1 MYIEELF
8 IIIVFVVAIYLYRN
22 YQGEHVGKYVL
33 NQVQTMYDKFAPYSF
48 KVVREKTKQLGQ
60 EYTPRQYAIQVS
72 LFAGFASVIT
82 YLYFY
87 NLIISVIYALIAVAF
102 VPYLTYLR
110 CKKVYSEFLFEQIQV
125 YTSNTIMEFATTQ
138 SFVKSLEGVANSG
151 ILEDP
156 VLADVK
162 QMINMSYDNGTIDEA
177 LDYMSKLYPYYIVK
191 NMHQLFLQITKEG
204 AQNSA
209 DSLENMQQD
218 IDMLVESVYRDRIE
232 RATFHKS
239 FLQFGIMLYL
249 LVMLVQY
256 LLGRETYLVL
266 LQRWY
271 IQFLMHGVLIVNT
284 YKIIAPTINTSIF
297 YSAPTF
303 S

>member
-284 YKIIAPTINTSIF
+284 YFLLKGEKYYYENVGAE
-297 YSAPTF
+297 
-303 S
+303 

>member
-1 MYIEELF
+1 MYVEELF
-8 IIIVFVVAIYLYRN
+8 IIIIFVIAIYLYRN
-22 YQGEHVGKYVL
+22 YKGENVGKYVL
-33 NQVQTMYDKFAPYSF
+33 DQVQGMYDKFAPYSF
-48 KVVREKTKQLGQ
+48 KVVREKTNQLGQ
-60 EYTPRQYAIQVS
+60 EYTPRQYAIQVA
-72 LFAGFASVIT
+72 LFAGFASVVT

-87 NLIISVIYALIAVAF
+87 NLIISIIYALIAVAF
-102 VPYLTYLR
+102 VPYITYLR

-125 YTSNTIMEFATTQ
+125 YTSNVIMEFATTQ

-156 VLADVK
+156 VLSDVR

-177 LDYMSKLYPYYIVK
+177 LEYMSKLYPYYIVK

-209 DSLENMQQD
+209 DSLENMQLD

-232 RATFHKS
+232 RASFHKS

-284 YKIIAPTINTSIF
+284 YFLLKGEKYYYENVGAE
-297 YSAPTF
+297 
-303 S
+303 

>member
-1 MYIEELF
+1 MYFTELL
-8 IIIVFVVAIYLYRN
+8 IIIVFVIAIYLYRN
-22 YQGEHVGKYVL
+22 YKGENVGKYVL
-33 NQVQTMYDKFAPYSF
+33 NQAQGVYDKFAPYSF

-60 EYTPRQYAIQVS
+60 EYTPKQYILQVS
-72 LFAGFASVIT
+72 LFAGFAAVVS

-87 NLIISVIYALIAVAF
+87 NLIISIMYALAAVSF

-110 CKKVYSEFLFEQIQV
+110 CKRVYSEFLFEQVQV

-138 SFVKSLEGVANSG
+138 SFVKALEGVKNSG
-151 ILEDP
+151 VLEDP
-156 VLADVK
+156 VLSDVE

-177 LDYMSKLYPYYIVK
+177 LEYMSKLYPYYIVK

-209 DSLENMQQD
+209 DSLENMQLD

-232 RATFHKS
+232 RASFHKS
-239 FLQFGIMLYL
+239 FLQFGIILYL
-249 LVMLVQY
+249 MVMLVQY

-266 LQRWY
+266 LERWY
-271 IQFLMHGVLIVNT
+271 VQFLMHGVLIINT
-284 YKIIAPTINTSIF
+284 YFLLKGEKYYNENVGAE
-297 YSAPTF
+297 
-303 S
+303 

>member
-8 IIIVFVVAIYLYRN
+8 IIIVFVIAIYLYRN
-22 YQGEHVGKYVL
+22 YKGENVGKYVL
-33 NQVQTMYDKFAPYSF
+33 NQLQGMYDRFAPYSF

-60 EYTPRQYAIQVS
+60 EYTPRQYAIQVA
-72 LFAGFASVIT
+72 LFAGFASVVT

-87 NLIISVIYALIAVAF
+87 NLIISIIYALIAVAF
-102 VPYLTYLR
+102 VPYIAYLR

-138 SFVKSLEGVANSG
+138 SFAKSLEGVANSG

-156 VLADVK
+156 VLSDVR

-177 LDYMSKLYPYYIVK
+177 LEYMSKLYPYYIVK

-209 DSLENMQQD
+209 DSLENMQLD

-232 RATFHKS
+232 RASFHKS

-266 LQRWY
+266 LGRWY
-271 IQFLMHGVLIVNT
+271 IQFLMHGVLIVNS
-284 YKIIAPTINTSIF
+284 YFLLKGEKYYYENVGAE
-297 YSAPTF
+297 
-303 S
+303 